1 MIAAQLFKSQ
11 SLVGP
16 TTALVTSTTVSARV
30 DTLGSHGVCIR
41 LIHPAAAATN
51 SGVKWAAIS
60 IGVADTTTYSTANRI
75 LSGNTATAVTSST
88 EFVISAHND
97 TANASVT
104 EIFINRPAGRYVFLD
119 FTPVASTV
127 YQNIYCEARLFNLD
141 QEPSSASEA
150 GAATRVFV
158 A

>member
-1 MIAAQLFKSQ
+1 MIAAQLFKTQ

-41 LIHPAAAATN
+41 LIHPAAAATD
-51 SGVKWAAIS
+51 SSAKWAAVAV
-60 IGVADTTTYSTANRI
+60 GVADTTTFSTSNRI
-75 LSGNTATAVTSST
+75 LSGTTGSTAGTSQ
-88 EFVISAHND
+88 FVLAAHND

-104 EIFINRPAGRYVFLD
+104 EIFINKPAGRYVFLD

-150 GAATRVFV
+150 GAAARAFV